1 MEEIILEDKQAMIFL
16 NNLGSSTFDPF
27 WILVSEKWFWI
38 PLYVI
43 FLYFLYKNFNKK
55 SLFYILL
62 FVALG
67 ITASD
72 QIANIFKFGFERLR
86 PCHDPS
92 LEGLLREVKCGG
104 KFGFYSAHSS
114 NSFFVATYLTILLG
128 KKIKQLPYFLFVWAA
143 IVAYSRVY
151 LGMHFPGDIIIGAIM
166 GILLALFFGTLA
178 KKVIKKSEVQ
188 LKTHN
193 F

>member
-16 NNLGSSTFDPF
+16 HNLGSSTFDPF

-151 LGMHFPGDIIIGAIM
+151 LGMHFPGDIIVGAIM

-178 KKVIKKSEVQ
+178 KKVIKKSEVTTQ
-188 LKTHN
+188 DS
-193 F
+193 

>member
-62 FVALG
+62 FIALG

-151 LGMHFPGDIIIGAIM
+151 LGMHFPGDIIVGAIM

-178 KKVIKKSEVQ
+178 KKVIRKSEVTTQ
-188 LKTHN
+188 DS
-193 F
+193 

>member
-114 NSFFVATYLTILLG
+114 NSFFVATYLTMLLG

-151 LGMHFPGDIIIGAIM
+151 LGMHFPGDIIVGAIM
-166 GILLALFFGTLA
+166 GILLALFFGTLT
-178 KKVIKKSEVQ
+178 KKVIRKSEVTTQ
-188 LKTHN
+188 DS
-193 F
+193 

>member
-72 QIANIFKFGFERLR
+72 QITNIFKFGFERLR

-151 LGMHFPGDIIIGAIM
+151 LGMHFPGDIIVGAIM

-178 KKVIKKSEVQ
+178 KKVIKKSEVTTQ
-188 LKTHN
+188 DS
-193 F
+193 

>member
-143 IVAYSRVY
+143 LVAYSRVY

-166 GILLALFFGTLA
+166 GILLALFFGILA
-178 KKVIKKSEVQ
+178 KKVIRKSEDTTQ
-188 LKTHN
+188 DS
-193 F
+193 

>member
-1 MEEIILEDKQAMIFL
+1 MEEIILEEKQAMIFL
-16 NNLGSSTFDPF
+16 NYLGNSTFDPF

-151 LGMHFPGDIIIGAIM
+151 LGMHFPGDIIVGAII

-178 KKVIKKSEVQ
+178 KKVIRKSEVTTQ
-188 LKTHN
+188 DS
-193 F
+193 

>member
-38 PLYVI
+38 PLYII

-55 SLFYILL
+55 SLFYIML

-178 KKVIKKSEVQ
+178 KKVIKKSEVTTQ
-188 LKTHN
+188 DS
-193 F
+193 

>member
-166 GILLALFFGTLA
+166 GILLALFFGILA
-178 KKVIKKSEVQ
+178 KKVIRKSEVTT
-188 LKTHN
+188 LDS
-193 F
+193 

>member
-178 KKVIKKSEVQ
+178 KKVIKKSEIFTQ
-188 LKTHN
+188 DL
-193 F
+193 

>member
-38 PLYVI
+38 PLYII

-178 KKVIKKSEVQ
+178 KKVIKKSEVTTQ
-188 LKTHN
+188 DS
-193 F
+193 

>member
-166 GILLALFFGTLA
+166 GILLALFFGILA
-178 KKVIKKSEVQ
+178 KKVIRKSEVT
-188 LKTHN
+188 THN
-193 F
+193 S

>member
-114 NSFFVATYLTILLG
+114 NSFFVATYLTMLLG

-151 LGMHFPGDIIIGAIM
+151 LGMHFPGDIIVGAIM
-166 GILLALFFGTLA
+166 GILLAIFFGILA
-178 KKVIKKSEVQ
+178 KKVIKKSEATTQ
-188 LKTHN
+188 DS
-193 F
+193 

>member
-114 NSFFVATYLTILLG
+114 NSFFVATYLTMLLG

-178 KKVIKKSEVQ
+178 KKVIKKSEATTQ
-188 LKTHN
+188 DS
-193 F
+193 

>member
-72 QIANIFKFGFERLR
+72 QITNIFKFGFERLR

-178 KKVIKKSEVQ
+178 KKVIKKSEIFTQ
-188 LKTHN
+188 DS
-193 F
+193 

>member
-62 FVALG
+62 FIALG

-178 KKVIKKSEVQ
+178 KKVIKKSEIFTQ
-188 LKTHN
+188 DS
-193 F
+193 

>member
-128 KKIKQLPYFLFVWAA
+128 KKIKKLPYFLFVWAA
-143 IVAYSRVY
+143 TVAYSRVY
-151 LGMHFPGDIIIGAIM
+151 LGMHFPGDIIVGAIM

-178 KKVIKKSEVQ
+178 KKVIRKSEVFTQ
-188 LKTHN
+188 DS
-193 F
+193 

>member
-72 QIANIFKFGFERLR
+72 QVANIFKFGFERLR

-114 NSFFVATYLTILLG
+114 NSFFVATYLTMLLG

-178 KKVIKKSEVQ
+178 KKVIKKSEVTTQ
-188 LKTHN
+188 DS
-193 F
+193 

>member
-38 PLYVI
+38 PLYII

-114 NSFFVATYLTILLG
+114 NSFFVATYLTMLLG

-143 IVAYSRVY
+143 IVADSRVY
-151 LGMHFPGDIIIGAIM
+151 LGMHFPGDIIVGAIM

-178 KKVIKKSEVQ
+178 KKVIKKSEVTTQ
-188 LKTHN
+188 DS
-193 F
+193 

>member
-151 LGMHFPGDIIIGAIM
+151 LGMHFPGDIIVGAIM

-178 KKVIKKSEVQ
+178 KKVIRKSEVTT
-188 LKTHN
+188 LDS
-193 F
+193 

>member
-114 NSFFVATYLTILLG
+114 NSFFVATYLTMLLG

-166 GILLALFFGTLA
+166 GILLALFFGILA
-178 KKVIKKSEVQ
+178 KKVIRKSEV
-188 LKTHN
+188 KTQDS
-193 F
+193 

>member
-143 IVAYSRVY
+143 IVAYSRVC

-166 GILLALFFGTLA
+166 GILLALFFGILA
-178 KKVIKKSEVQ
+178 KKVIRKSEV
-188 LKTHN
+188 KTQDS
-193 F
+193 

>member
-38 PLYVI
+38 LLYVI

-178 KKVIKKSEVQ
+178 KKVIKKSEIFTQ
-188 LKTHN
+188 DL
-193 F
+193 

>member
-43 FLYFLYKNFNKK
+43 FFYFLYKNFNKK

-151 LGMHFPGDIIIGAIM
+151 LGMHFPGDIIVGAIM
-166 GILLALFFGTLA
+166 GILLALFFGILA
-178 KKVIKKSEVQ
+178 KKVIKKSEVTTQ
-188 LKTHN
+188 DS
-193 F
+193 

>member
-166 GILLALFFGTLA
+166 GILLAIFFGTLA
-178 KKVIKKSEVQ
+178 KKVIKKSEVTTQ
-188 LKTHN
+188 DS
-193 F
+193 

>member
-62 FVALG
+62 FIALG

-151 LGMHFPGDIIIGAIM
+151 LGMHFPGDIIVGAIM

-178 KKVIKKSEVQ
+178 KKVIRKSEITT
-188 LKTHN
+188 LDS
-193 F
+193 

>member
-178 KKVIKKSEVQ
+178 KKVIKKSEVTTQ
-188 LKTHN
+188 DS
-193 F
+193 

>member
-143 IVAYSRVY
+143 TVAYSRVY
-151 LGMHFPGDIIIGAIM
+151 LGMHFPGDIIVGAIM

-178 KKVIKKSEVQ
+178 KKVIKKSEVTTQ
-188 LKTHN
+188 DS
-193 F
+193 

>member
-38 PLYVI
+38 PLYVV

-178 KKVIKKSEVQ
+178 KKVIRKSEVTTQ
-188 LKTHN
+188 DS
-193 F
+193 

>member
-114 NSFFVATYLTILLG
+114 NSFFVATYLTMLLG

-151 LGMHFPGDIIIGAIM
+151 LGMHFPGDIIVGAIM
-166 GILLALFFGTLA
+166 GILLALFFGILA
-178 KKVIKKSEVQ
+178 KKVIRKSEVT
-188 LKTHN
+188 THN
-193 F
+193 S

>member
-114 NSFFVATYLTILLG
+114 NSFFVATYLTMLLG

-166 GILLALFFGTLA
+166 GILLALFFGILA
-178 KKVIKKSEVQ
+178 KKVIRKSEITT
-188 LKTHN
+188 LDS
-193 F
+193 

>member
-43 FLYFLYKNFNKK
+43 FLYFLYKNFTKK

-114 NSFFVATYLTILLG
+114 NSFFVATYLTMLLG

-151 LGMHFPGDIIIGAIM
+151 LGMHFPGDIIVGAIM

-178 KKVIKKSEVQ
+178 KKVIRKSEVTTQ
-188 LKTHN
+188 DS
-193 F
+193 

>member
-114 NSFFVATYLTILLG
+114 NSFFVATYLTMLLG

-166 GILLALFFGTLA
+166 GILLDLFFGTLA
-178 KKVIKKSEVQ
+178 KKVIKKSEVTTQ
-188 LKTHN
+188 DS
-193 F
+193 

>member
-62 FVALG
+62 FIALG

-178 KKVIKKSEVQ
+178 KKVIKKSEATTQ
-188 LKTHN
+188 DS
-193 F
+193 

>member
-38 PLYVI
+38 PLYII

-151 LGMHFPGDIIIGAIM
+151 LGMHFPGDIIVGAIM

-178 KKVIKKSEVQ
+178 RKVIKKSEVTTQ
-188 LKTHN
+188 DS
-193 F
+193 

>member
-38 PLYVI
+38 PLYII

-166 GILLALFFGTLA
+166 GILLALFFGILA
-178 KKVIKKSEVQ
+178 KKVIKKSEVTIQ
-188 LKTHN
+188 DS
-193 F
+193 

>member
-1 MEEIILEDKQAMIFL
+1 MEEIILEDKQDMIFL

-178 KKVIKKSEVQ
+178 KKVIKKSEVTTQ
-188 LKTHN
+188 DS
-193 F
+193 

>member
-38 PLYVI
+38 PLYII

-178 KKVIKKSEVQ
+178 RKVIKKSEVTTQ
-188 LKTHN
+188 DS
-193 F
+193 

>member
-38 PLYVI
+38 PLYVV

-86 PCHDPS
+86 PCRDPS

-178 KKVIKKSEVQ
+178 KKVIKKSEVTTQ
-188 LKTHN
+188 DS
-193 F
+193 

>member
-38 PLYVI
+38 PLYII

-55 SLFYILL
+55 SLFYIML

-151 LGMHFPGDIIIGAIM
+151 LGMHFPGDIIVGAIM

-178 KKVIKKSEVQ
+178 KKVIKKSEVTTQ
-188 LKTHN
+188 DS
-193 F
+193 

>member
-43 FLYFLYKNFNKK
+43 FLYFLYKNFDKK

-62 FVALG
+62 FIALG

-151 LGMHFPGDIIIGAIM
+151 LGMHFLGDIIIGAIM

-178 KKVIKKSEVQ
+178 RKVIKKSEATTQ
-188 LKTHN
+188 DS
-193 F
+193 